1 MPWLE
6 LSLTHQRRDA
16 ERVERA
22 LQNAGALS
30 VTQLDAGEQPI
41 LEPKPGETPLWREI
55 QALALFPA
63 DADRRG
69 LIEVLYELLPW
80 LSPGQVAFREVEDA
94 DWTRA
99 WMDQYR
105 PMRFGRRLW
114 IYPSTV
120 EPPEDPE
127 AVVVRLDPGLAF
139 GTGTHATTALCLE
152 WLDGLELAGSS
163 VLDVG
168 CGSGV
173 LAIAALKLGARVAHG
188 VDLDPQALLA
198 SRANAESNGVDDR
211 LSLAE
216 SLDGVSEDPYGFVV
230 ANILAGALDELA
242 PEICAALAP
251 GGGLALSGI
260 LESQTAEVVS
270 RYEPWCD
277 QLQASARD
285 GWVLVPGRR
294 RARAPEEPAPP
305 SIAPSE
311 TGPT

>member
-80 LSPGQVAFREVEDA
+80 LGPKQIAFREVDDA

-99 WMDQYR
+99 WMDQYH

-120 EPPEDPE
+120 EPPEDSE

-139 GTGTHATTALCLE
+139 GTGTHATTALCLD
-152 WLDGLELAGSS
+152 WLDGLELSGQS

-173 LAIAALKLGARVAHG
+173 LAIAALKLGARSAHG

-198 SRANAESNGVDDR
+198 SRANSEANGVGDR

-230 ANILAGALDELA
+230 ANIRAGALEELA

-251 GGGLALSGI
+251 GGALALSGI

-270 RYEPWCD
+270 RYALWCD
-277 QLQASARD
+277 ELQASARD
-285 GWVLVPGRR
+285 GWVLVTGRR
-294 RARAPEEPAPP
+294 RVPVAEPASPA
-305 SIAPSE
+305 IAPSE
-311 TGPT
+311 PGPT